1 MDDPTRWCEN
11 DTGNETRPSGPRIPS
26 RGPFSYE
33 FFDFLTA
40 VHYSNKPAKPSRC
53 VSQWIAIHRSLQAA
67 SLLLESV

>member
-11 DTGNETRPSGPRIPS
+11 DTGNETRPSGPRIPN

-40 VHYSNKPAKPSRC
+40 VHYSNKPAKPSPLRIPMDC
-53 VSQWIAIHRSLQAA
+53 YSPIATSRLTTA
-67 SLLLESV
+67 